1 MSTLSLNEGRTLQS
15 SPDDGALLLRSHS
28 SALIA
33 VWLVAFSAADYV
45 RSERAKL
52 TRKRLKWTAILLGA
66 ALVLTFG
73 YGLISSGGSAGAMAS
88 QLLQFFW
95 IVPLFALVLYAA
107 IPVGD
112 PEPDGT
118 VSVLL
123 DPHDYGKLGSLSAD
137 ERAELFAIE
146 DGEARYGRINELI
159 ALRLIREAVEIS
171 S

>member
-33 VWLVAFSAADYV
+33 VWLVGFSAADYV

-66 ALVLTFG
+66 ALALTFG
-73 YGLISSGGSAGAMAS
+73 YGLISGGSVEPMVS

-95 IVPLFALVLYAA
+95 IVPLFALVIYTA

-112 PEPDGT
+112 PEPDGA

-123 DPHDYGKLGSLSAD
+123 DPHDYGRLGTLSAD
-137 ERAELFAIE
+137 ERAELFALE